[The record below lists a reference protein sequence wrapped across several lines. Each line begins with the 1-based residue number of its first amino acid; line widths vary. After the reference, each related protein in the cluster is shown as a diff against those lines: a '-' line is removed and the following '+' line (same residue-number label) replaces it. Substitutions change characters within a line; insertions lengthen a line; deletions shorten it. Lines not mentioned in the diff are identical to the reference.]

1 MQRHRQSQRDTNCQT
16 KQQRDEDIDADRQK
30 TFRSARSFTRA
41 VKTFLVSAVRFSD
54 KTSDFLLERRT
65 LKKIFLSFMFIND
78 DDDNDADSTV
88 IRSVR
93 LFGFVS
99 IHGDIYEP
107 YCIALNRCSCDSA
120 LNKQISNTSSS
131 FLTQLQDFKGLR
143 PYHQLTREVAVFST
157 GKELT
162 FSQWTITTYF

>member
-1 MQRHRQSQRDTNCQT
+1 MQRHRQSQRDTNSQT